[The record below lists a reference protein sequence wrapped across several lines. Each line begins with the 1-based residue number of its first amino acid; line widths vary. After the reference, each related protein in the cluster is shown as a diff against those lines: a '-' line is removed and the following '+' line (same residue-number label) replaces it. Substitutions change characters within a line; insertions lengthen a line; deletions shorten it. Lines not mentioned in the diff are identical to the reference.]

1 MKRNATTTLIT
12 VISGF
17 YLLTLLKP
25 AWQENLFLINKAILS
40 DGVVHGVGAG
50 EWYRILTVALVH
62 GGLMHLGFN
71 MYALLVLG
79 NPLEAAFGRAR
90 FLTIFFV
97 ALITGSLASLYLN
110 PQNQP
115 SVGASGALFG
125 LFGAFAVAGRKIG
138 ADLRSIMVLLGINF
152 AISFVV
158 PNVDWHAHL
167 GGLIGGALV
176 AAALVRIPKGR
187 IKG

>member
-1 MKRNATTTLIT
+1 MKKNATSTLII

-25 AWQENLFLINKAILS
+25 SLQEDLFLINKAFLS
-40 DGVVHGVGAG
+40 DGAVHGVATG

-79 NPLEAAFGRAR
+79 NPLEIALGRTR
-90 FLTIFFV
+90 YLIIFFIS
-97 ALITGSLASLYLN
+97 LITGSLASLYLD
-110 PQNQP
+110 PENQP

-138 ADLRSIMVLLGINF
+138 ADIRSIMVLLGINF

-167 GGLIGGALV
+167 GGLLGGALTTAIMV
-176 AAALVRIPKGR
+176 EVSKARFKG
-187 IKG
+187 

>member
-1 MKRNATTTLIT
+1 MKRNTTTSLIT
-12 VISGF
+12 IICGF
-17 YLLTLLKP
+17 YLLTLVRPGL
-25 AWQENLFLINKAILS
+25 QENLFLINKAILS

-79 NPLEAAFGRAR
+79 NPLEASFGRGR
-90 FLTIFFV
+90 FITIFMISLV
-97 ALITGSLASLYLN
+97 TGSVASLLFN
-110 PQNQP
+110 AVNQP

-125 LFGAFAVAGRKIG
+125 LFGAFAVAGKRMG
-138 ADLRSIMVLLGINF
+138 ADVRSIYVILGINF
-152 AISFVV
+152 AISFIV

-167 GGLIGGALV
+167 GGLLGGAVTSWVFLQV
-176 AAALVRIPKGR
+176 AKRR
-187 IKG
+187 